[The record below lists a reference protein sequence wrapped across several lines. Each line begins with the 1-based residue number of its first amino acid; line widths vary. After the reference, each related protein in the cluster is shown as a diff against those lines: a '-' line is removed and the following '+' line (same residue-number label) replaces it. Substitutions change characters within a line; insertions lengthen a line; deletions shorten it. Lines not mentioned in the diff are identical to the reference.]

1 MACHGAIPQEL
12 IEQTHALL
20 DEKRKQADEQLKK
33 IKEEILAVADA
44 QRCVD
49 AALATAAPASPAQC
63 RGHVV
68 AVPVAVPVEQPP
80 VPKKKTPPQPLSRR
94 DRGALLELGRENVSA
109 EALAF
114 DHQPKKNKKT
124 KRGRK
129 PDWKKAA
136 YYTAKYA
143 AKANAC
149 DYLLDN

>member
-1 MACHGAIPQEL
+1 MGPRTAWLAASSRHSATSASLP
-12 IEQTHALL
+12 AL
-20 DEKRKQADEQLKK
+20 
-33 IKEEILAVADA
+33 
-44 QRCVD
+44 
-49 AALATAAPASPAQC
+49 T
-63 RGHVV
+63 
-68 AVPVAVPVEQPP
+68 AVPRRSRSSSAVSAASHGLPCARLYSAVYRSRAARRASKNPGVKQR
-80 VPKKKTPPQPLSRR
+80 QPLSRR

-114 DHQPKKNKKT
+114 DHRPKKNKKT

-149 DYLLDN
+149 DYLLDH

>member
-1 MACHGAIPQEL
+1 M
-12 IEQTHALL
+12 
-20 DEKRKQADEQLKK
+20 
-33 IKEEILAVADA
+33 
-44 QRCVD
+44 
-49 AALATAAPASPAQC
+49 
-63 RGHVV
+63 
-68 AVPVAVPVEQPP
+68 AVPVEQPP

-94 DRGALLELGRENVSA
+94 DRGALLELGRENVSG

-114 DHQPKKNKKT
+114 DHRPKKNKKT